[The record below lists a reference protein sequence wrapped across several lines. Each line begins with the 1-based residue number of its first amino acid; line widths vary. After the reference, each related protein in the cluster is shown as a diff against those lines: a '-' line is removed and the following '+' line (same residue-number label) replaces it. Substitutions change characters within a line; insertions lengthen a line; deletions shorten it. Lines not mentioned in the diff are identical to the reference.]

1 MTRPGVVITGV
12 STGIGY
18 AATQAAIASGM
29 HVFGSVRSEAD
40 AARMRA
46 DFPKHFSSLLFDVTD
61 RDAIESA
68 VLLVARELGAARL
81 RGLVNNA
88 GIVVAGPLLSMPMD
102 EMRRQFD
109 VNLFGVLAVTQAFA
123 PLLGTDLA
131 RTGAP
136 GRIVNVS
143 SVSGQFAFPFAGPY
157 VASKHALEGLSGSL
171 RRELILFGIDVI
183 VVGPG
188 AIRTP
193 IWTKSNLKGMASTPY
208 APVFDRLTAYMRQAG
223 EEGLPVER
231 CGELIAKILTTP
243 RPRVRYALVRN
254 SLVNSVLPR
263 WLPQRWID
271 RVIAWRLGLK
281 SRSAT
286 I

>member
-1 MTRPGVVITGV
+1 MTRAAIVITGV
-12 STGIGY
+12 STGIGH
-18 AATQAAIASGM
+18 AATRAVIAAGM
-29 HVFGSVRSEAD
+29 HVFGSVRAEAD
-40 AARMRA
+40 AARLRA
-46 DFPKHFSSLLFDVTD
+46 EFTEHFTPLVFDVTD
-61 RDAIESA
+61 RAAIEVA
-68 VLLVARELGAARL
+68 VTTVAALLGPGRL

-88 GIVVAGPLLSMPMD
+88 GILVAGPLLSISIE
-102 EMRRQFD
+102 EMREQFE

-136 GRIVNVS
+136 GRIVNIS
-143 SVSGQFAFPFAGPY
+143 SVSGRFAFPFAGPY

-171 RRELILFGIDVI
+171 RRELTMFGIDVI

-193 IWTKSNLKGMASTPY
+193 IWTKSDLDRFAATPY
-208 APVFDRLTAYMRQAG
+208 APVMERLKAFIKKAG
-223 EEGLPVER
+223 EEGLEVAR
-231 CGELIAKILTTP
+231 CGELIAKILTTR

-254 SLVNSVLPR
+254 PLVDWVLPR

-271 RVIAWRLGLK
+271 RVIASRLGLK
-281 SRSAT
+281 PPSDT